1 VSKERRLK
9 EKIFHEMAEYWI
21 NVGYLTLVFAAFTW
35 YRRFGK
41 AVKGARLSTR
51 ELKEEQ
57 KVTPQCL

>member
-1 VSKERRLK
+1 MSKERGLK

-21 NVGYLTLVFAAFTW
+21 TVGYLTLVFAAFTR

-51 ELKEEQ
+51 ERKEE
-57 KVTPQCL
+57 

>member
-1 VSKERRLK
+1 MSKERRLK
-9 EKIFHEMAEYWI
+9 KEIFHEMAEHWI
-21 NVGYLTLVFAAFTW
+21 TVGYLTLVFAAFTR

-51 ELKEEQ
+51 ELEEEP

>member
-1 VSKERRLK
+1 MSNERRLK
-9 EKIFHEMAEYWI
+9 EKIFHEMAEYRI

-51 ELKEEQ
+51 ETREEQ
-57 KVTPQCL
+57 E